1 MEETK
6 VVDNKSEQTKSS
18 SVKKSKKSDNVI
30 VAKIKGLFSKIGGFF
45 AGVKA
50 EFAKII
56 WPTKDDV
63 IKQTTAVVIV
73 SVVCCALIAVLDYVF
88 EYGMNFITSIF

>member
-6 VVDNKSEQTKSS
+6 VVDNKSEKAKSS
-18 SVKKSKKSDNVI
+18 SVKKSNKSKDGI
-30 VAKIKGLFSKIGGFF
+30 VAKTVSKITDFC

-50 EFAKII
+50 EFGKII
-56 WPTKDDV
+56 WPTKDDM
-63 IKQTTAVVIV
+63 IKQTTAVVVV
-73 SVVCCALIAVLDYVF
+73 SIICCALIAVLDYAF